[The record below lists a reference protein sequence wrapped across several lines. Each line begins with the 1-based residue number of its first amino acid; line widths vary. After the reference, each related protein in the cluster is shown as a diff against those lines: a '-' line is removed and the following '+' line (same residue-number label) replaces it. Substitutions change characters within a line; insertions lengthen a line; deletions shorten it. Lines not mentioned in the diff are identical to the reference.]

1 MVTILTDN
9 PRTDLTGARQGLFR
23 LRSADGIVPFYRRHG
38 HALSLFTSDLPFLSF
53 HPPVFNPFL
62 SIPLVAALPF
72 SAVRP
77 RGIGFFS
84 KGNRRFPFLPMP
96 AFCPWGL
103 GKIFLSGCRAY
114 FSLPAMADVHRHLSR
129 QKNNPCGRKRAEKRE
144 IKKIG

>member
-1 MVTILTDN
+1 MH
-9 PRTDLTGARQGLFR
+9 
-23 LRSADGIVPFYRRHG
+23 RSFLPQI
-38 HALSLFTSDLPFLSF
+38 SLFYPF
-53 HPPVFNPFL
+53 
-62 SIPLVAALPF
+62 PLVAALPF

-129 QKNNPCGRKRAEKRE
+129 QKNNPCGRKRTEKRE
-144 IKKIG
+144 IKK

>member
-1 MVTILTDN
+1 MPSIH
-9 PRTDLTGARQGLFR
+9 PRTDLTGGPGRVCSGFGLPTAKSLFI
-23 LRSADGIVPFYRRHG
+23 DGIAMHRSF
-38 HALSLFTSDLPFLSF
+38 FTSDLPFLSF

-72 SAVRP
+72 FAVRP

-114 FSLPAMADVHRHLSR
+114 FSLPATATFQSR
-129 QKNNPCGRKRAEKRE
+129 KIIPAAANGP
-144 IKKIG
+144 KKGK

>member
-1 MVTILTDN
+1 MPSIH
-9 PRTDLTGARQGLFR
+9 PRTDLTGGPGRVCSGFGLPTAKSLFI
-23 LRSADGIVPFYRRHG
+23 DGIAMHRSF
-38 HALSLFTSDLPFLSF
+38 FTSDLPFLSF

-103 GKIFLSGCRAY
+103 GKVFLSGCRAY

-144 IKKIG
+144 IKK

>member
-1 MVTILTDN
+1 MPSIH

-38 HALSLFTSDLPFLSF
+38 HAPSFFTSDLPFLSF

-84 KGNRRFPFLPMP
+84 FHSCQCRHSARGVSEKSSSPAVERIFPYR
-96 AFCPWGL
+96 PWRMSTAT
-103 GKIFLSGCRAY
+103 F
-114 FSLPAMADVHRHLSR
+114 
-129 QKNNPCGRKRAEKRE
+129 QGRKIIPAAANGP
-144 IKKIG
+144 KKGK